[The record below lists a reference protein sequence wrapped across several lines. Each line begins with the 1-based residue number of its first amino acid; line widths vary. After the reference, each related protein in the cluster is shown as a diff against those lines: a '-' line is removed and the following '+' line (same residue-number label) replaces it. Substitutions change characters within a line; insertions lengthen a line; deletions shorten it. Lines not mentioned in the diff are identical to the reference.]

1 MKLFTVG
8 PVEMYPETLDIAG
21 KQLPYFR
28 TAEFSEIMFENER
41 LIKKAVYA
49 GDDAKAAFLTTS
61 GTGAMEAAVI
71 NCFTSRDRVLIINGG
86 GFGRR
91 FCEIC
96 ERHGIAFDSVDL
108 KFGEV
113 LTKDRLPEC
122 GSNEADLPKTGIAK
136 ENFEKK
142 NSKYTGLLVNID
154 ETSTGQLYDIKML
167 SEYCKENDMYFIVDA
182 ISSFGADEIKFDE
195 YGIDVLIIGSQKAL
209 ALSPGIAITVM
220 SESIIKNRIEKI
232 TCPCYYLDL
241 RDHLKNM
248 ERGQTPFTPAVGIL
262 LELNQ
267 RLQYIDSVG
276 IEKIIADTK
285 ELADYFREKAR
296 AIGIKIP
303 EYPLSNAVTPILFD
317 CGAGHIFETLK
328 NEHGI
333 FITPSG
339 GELADKLLRVGHI
352 GNLKKEDYDELLI
365 KIEELV

>member
-41 LIKKAVYA
+41 FIKKAVYA

-86 GFGRR
+86 GFGHR

-96 ERHGIAFDSVDL
+96 KRHGIAFDSVDL

-113 LTKDRLPEC
+113 LTKDK
-122 GSNEADLPKTGIAK
+122 LPKNRNDIRY
-136 ENFEKK
+136 
-142 NSKYTGLLVNID
+142 SGLLVNID

-220 SESIIKNRIEKI
+220 SERIIKDRIEKML
-232 TCPCYYLDL
+232 CPSIYLDL
-241 RDHLKNM
+241 KDHLKNM

-267 RLQYIDSVG
+267 RLQYIDSIG
-276 IEKIIADTK
+276 IEKIIAGTK
-285 ELADYFREKAR
+285 ELADYFREKAG

-303 EYPLSNAVTPILFD
+303 EYPLSNAVTPILFESE
-317 CGAGHIFETLK
+317 AKHIFEVLK
-328 NEHGI
+328 NERDI
-333 FITPSG
+333 MITPSG
-339 GELADKLLRVGHI
+339 GDLAEKLLRVGHI
-352 GNLKKEDYDELLI
+352 GNLKKEDYDELLRNI
-365 KIEELV
+365 AELI